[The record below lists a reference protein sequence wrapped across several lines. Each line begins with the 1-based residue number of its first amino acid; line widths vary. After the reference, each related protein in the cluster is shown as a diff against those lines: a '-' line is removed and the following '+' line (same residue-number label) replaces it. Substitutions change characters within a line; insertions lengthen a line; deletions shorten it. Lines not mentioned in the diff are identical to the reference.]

1 MCNLITVFFSL
12 KEIHIEFKEH
22 FVFREITTRTKNRR
36 TPMGK
41 FPNSMYLIGSA
52 ADVNK
57 MIIIKTVNISFVHT
71 ILGSSIC
78 FTFCFKFIVVDNII
92 IVLSDFTSVLQLIA
106 FMLSCDFVTILNSIP
121 WGRVGGDNLHQV
133 PVKFCSNVLFLI
145 SLIMMEFPSGKSN
158 LIFGAK
164 NKVPEVE
171 TAPVDIYV
179 TTAELQK
186 DIHRN

>member
-57 MIIIKTVNISFVHT
+57 MYCPSPGTKYDENTLLYPYSVMYSHSSFSFAGMPEPFEGLNT
-71 ILGSSIC
+71 KIE
-78 FTFCFKFIVVDNII
+78 
-92 IVLSDFTSVLQLIA
+92 
-106 FMLSCDFVTILNSIP
+106 LSCDFVTILNSIP